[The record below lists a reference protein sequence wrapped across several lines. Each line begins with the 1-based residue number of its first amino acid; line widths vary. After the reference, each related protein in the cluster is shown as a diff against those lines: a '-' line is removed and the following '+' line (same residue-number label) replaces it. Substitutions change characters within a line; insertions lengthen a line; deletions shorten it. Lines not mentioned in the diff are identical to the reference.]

1 MRNFEDDPTL
11 RDLLSN
17 EQLARLN
24 QCLSALCSEPVVLA
38 RTRPGPDAVP
48 VEFNLE
54 TVGWLSGGGSDD
66 EREATADLIAFLMMF
81 VAKYRLAAN
90 LHHDATEAG
99 YAELQRQNEA
109 LKASEARYRALSDQ
123 LQQKVDEQ
131 VTVIKQAQQ
140 ELYKSARLRSVGQ
153 LAAGV
158 AHEINN
164 PIGFISSNLRRVA
177 RDYVKEL
184 GGALP
189 ETAANQ
195 DLLTDF
201 NDLLAESI
209 DGASRIAG
217 IVSDL
222 KTFSSIDQADYTRCN
237 ITNLITSAIRLVQTE
252 YNHDLQIVERL
263 AELPEISGHPSRLSQ
278 TFFNLLANAAQ
289 AIQDAEP
296 DKGPGRILVKTQ
308 VESTGIQIII
318 QDNGC
323 VIPEQNQPKIF
334 DAFFTSRPVG
344 SGTGLGLTVARDT
357 VRGHGGQLQLD
368 TREGTGTRVRL
379 TLPLN

>member
-11 RDLLSN
+11 NDLLSN

-54 TVGWLSGGGSDD
+54 TVGWLSGGGNDD
-66 EREATADLIAFLMMF
+66 ERETAAGLVAFLMMF

-109 LKASEARYRALSDQ
+109 LKASEARYRELSDQ

-131 VTVIKQAQQ
+131 VTVIKQTQQ
-140 ELYKSARLRSVGQ
+140 ELYESARLRSVGQ

-164 PIGFISSNLRRVA
+164 PIGFISSNLRVA

-184 GGALP
+184 GATLP
-189 ETAANQ
+189 ETPTKK
-195 DLLTDF
+195 DLLADF
-201 NDLLAESI
+201 NDLLTESI

-222 KTFSSIDQADYTRCN
+222 KTFSSIDQADFTRCN
-237 ITNLITSAIRLVQTE
+237 ITSLITSAMHLVQTE
-252 YNHDLQIVERL
+252 YNHELQIVERL
-263 AELPEISGHPSRLSQ
+263 AELPDISGHPSRLAQ

-289 AIQDAEP
+289 AVQDAQS

-308 VESTGIQIII
+308 VESASIQIII

-323 VIPEQNQPKIF
+323 GIPEHNQPKIF

-368 TREGTGTRVRL
+368 SREGMGTRVRL
-379 TLPLN
+379 TLPIN

>member
-11 RDLLSN
+11 NELLSN
-17 EQLARLN
+17 EQLTRLN
-24 QCLSALCSEPVVLA
+24 QCLSALCSEPVELSA
-38 RTRPGPDAVP
+38 LRPGPDALA
-48 VEFNLE
+48 VEFNLD
-54 TVGWLSGGGSDD
+54 TIGWLSGGGSAD
-66 EREATADLIAFLMMF
+66 ERKAAAGLIAFLMMF

-109 LKASEARYRALSDQ
+109 LKASEARYRELSDQ

-131 VTVIKQAQQ
+131 VTVIKKTQQ
-140 ELYKSARLRSVGQ
+140 ELYESARLRSVGQ

-164 PIGFISSNLRRVA
+164 PIGFISSNLRVA

-184 GGALP
+184 GASLP

-195 DLLTDF
+195 ELLTDF
-201 NDLLAESI
+201 NDLLSESI
-209 DGASRIAG
+209 DGASRIAS

-237 ITNLITSAIRLVQTE
+237 ISNLLTSAIHLIQTE
-252 YNHDLQIVERL
+252 YHHDLQIVERL
-263 AELPEISGHPSRLSQ
+263 AELPEISGHPSRLAQ
-278 TFFNLLANAAQ
+278 TFFNLLDNAAQ
-289 AIQDAEP
+289 AIQDASP
-296 DKGPGRILVKTQ
+296 GNGAGRILVKTEVQ
-308 VESTGIQIII
+308 NDTVQITI

-323 VIPEQNQPKIF
+323 GIAEQNLPKIF

-344 SGTGLGLTVARDT
+344 AGTGLGLTVALDT

-368 TREGTGTRVRL
+368 SRHGTGTRVRL
-379 TLPLN
+379 TLPIN